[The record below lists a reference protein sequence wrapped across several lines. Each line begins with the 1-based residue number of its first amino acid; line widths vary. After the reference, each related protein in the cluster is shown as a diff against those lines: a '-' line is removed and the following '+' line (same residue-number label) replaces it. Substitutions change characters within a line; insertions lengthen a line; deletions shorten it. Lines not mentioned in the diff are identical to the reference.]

1 MSGQGLAGTF
11 AAFSMICAL
20 ASKSGIKQYTGVISY
35 ILKKFWPSSESA
47 YFLCSSTLNEAM
59 KNFSFCNLPQDV
71 YYTELPPKNKQTRSL
86 PQNTR
91 PPQLLL
97 QVVNPCGLFEQAL
110 ANKAR
115 VAEWFPP
122 YPISKWGNLVY
133 TGSPH
138 FVFTQNQFA
147 LGYPIKGQF
156 TPQFM
161 LLPQHGD
168 SQSKAL
174 VKPWCQWLQSVMLE
188 WVNVFFSPINV
199 PWVCPVL

>member
-1 MSGQGLAGTF
+1 MKPWKT
-11 AAFSMICAL
+11 L
-20 ASKSGIKQYTGVISY
+20 ASVTYPKMST
-35 ILKKFWPSSESA
+35 
-47 YFLCSSTLNEAM
+47 TLN
-59 KNFSFCNLPQDV
+59 CPQ
-71 YYTELPPKNKQTRSL
+71 KNKQTRSL

-91 PPQLLL
+91 PLQLLL

-122 YPISKWGNLVY
+122 YPFSKWGNLVY

-138 FVFTQNQFA
+138 FVFTQNQFS

-174 VKPWCQWLQSVMLE
+174 VKPRYQWLQSVMLE

-199 PWVCPVL
+199 PWLCPVL